1 MSTRPFPTARLL
13 QPSLIPALLPALL
26 LASACSEEGLAFTP
40 PYLTASAEVIDFGE
54 RVVGTR
60 DQRTVFLIN
69 KGEVSMSVELPR
81 YDTLNAVFGV
91 QIDGSSIEPNK
102 DLVVAV
108 GFSPRDPVAYTT
120 TVTIPNN
127 SSNQAEFLLVLKG
140 TGIRPGPCDGV
151 ECRRAP
157 PPTCVGE
164 NTTRRYEPLGEC
176 MEGECVHEFRDD
188 PCTFG
193 CDDTTGA
200 CRGDP
205 CIGMSCSTPPN
216 NCYFANGMCEGGAC
230 RFEVN
235 NAGVCD
241 DGQNCTVADRCS
253 EGTCVG
259 LTKTCTTPPSALC
272 VDANTRRVFTPQ
284 GACNNA
290 NGACEYTAQEQ
301 HCEFGCRPEG
311 CVGDPCAGVTCDT
324 PPASQCYASMGTCT
338 NGVCSYATVAG
349 ACDDGNACTTG
360 DTCNAGTC
368 AGAPVVCNTPPTPD
382 CASPTEARV
391 YNAAGTCSAG
401 TCVYAPSTRTCDDNN
416 QCTTG
421 DRCENGM
428 CTSSG
433 TLACNDNNGCT
444 TDTCDAVAGCRYT
457 GVSGPACQTGSGE
470 CPTGQCASGA
480 CLPVP
485 NVTCVAEYQVD
496 LCQEVEVAGVCSA
509 SGDCVVTQAP
519 PNLRCP
525 GCNGICLTCFFIQ
538 ICLPF

>member
-1 MSTRPFPTARLL
+1 VRSSCRVQGWGVLGWG
-13 QPSLIPALLPALL
+13 L
-26 LASACSEEGLAFTP
+26 LALSAAGCDQDALGLTP
-40 PYLTASAEVIDFGE
+40 PFLTASAETIDFGE
-54 RVVGTR
+54 RTVGSIEE
-60 DQRTVFLIN
+60 RTVFVIN
-69 KGEVSMSVELPR
+69 KGQVPLTLDVPTG
-81 YDTLNAVFGV
+81 DTLNGVFGILVDSYTV
-91 QIDGSSIEPNK
+91 QPNK

-140 TGIRPGPCDGV
+140 TGIQPGPCDGV

-259 LTKTCTTPPSALC
+259 LTKTCTTPPAALC

-311 CVGDPCAGVTCDT
+311 CVGDPCAGVTCNT

-368 AGAPVVCNTPPTPD
+368 GGSPVVCNTPPAPD

-401 TCVYAPSTRTCDDNN
+401 TCVYAPSTRIVRR
-416 QCTTG
+416 QQPVHHRRPLRERHVHQLG
-421 DRCENGM
+421 HAGLQRQQRLHHRHLRSDRWLCLQRHLGQRLHHQLRRLP
-428 CTSSG
+428 G
-433 TLACNDNNGCT
+433 RHLLGRQLLAHAQRHLRHRD
-444 TDTCDAVAGCRYT
+444 R
-457 GVSGPACQTGSGE
+457 SGP
-470 CPTGQCASGA
+470 
-480 CLPVP
+480 LPRHRGGRH
-485 NVTCVAEYQVD
+485 
-496 LCQEVEVAGVCSA
+496 LLGF
-509 SGDCVVTQAP
+509 G
-519 PNLRCP
+519 
-525 GCNGICLTCFFIQ
+525 
-538 ICLPF
+538 